1 MPDTPVN
8 LEENARR
15 LRREVITAELRRRIR
30 PMCGSIPEDVF
41 LELIERMA
49 EIQLKYEL
57 KEQRPSD

>member
-30 PMCGSIPEDVF
+30 PMCASIPEDVF

-57 KEQRPSD
+57 KEQRASD